1 MPKDVQEYVADF
13 PNVRQESLSDL
24 NEATT
29 QGANVLYVTRVQQ
42 ERFDRQ
48 QDYDKV
54 KVSEYWLPT

>member
-24 NEATT
+24 NGATT

-42 ERFDRQ
+42 ERFDRP

-54 KVSEYWLPT
+54 KVSEY